1 MFVGYRSG
9 GLYAAGLVLCFS
21 EYKFE
26 TRYNPTHSQIAS
38 RILNVRSARKKIKL
52 IFPNRRSQ
60 RDASLNLIERI
71 IFIHGRE
78 GFKKNSV

>member
-26 TRYNPTHSQIAS
+26 IRYSSTHSQIAS
-38 RILNVRSARKKIKL
+38 RILNQISTKE
-52 IFPNRRSQ
+52 
-60 RDASLNLIERI
+60 D
-71 IFIHGRE
+71 
-78 GFKKNSV
+78 